1 MHHSGQISLGT
12 ARPDDRAASQSFP
25 AKTAE
30 NYVSARRWRRGS
42 MEYGRETGA
51 SLARD
56 RPVILDAAPILEPG
70 RVHMDAYPPAAEAD
84 GVTTF

>member
-1 MHHSGQISLGT
+1 
-12 ARPDDRAASQSFP
+12 
-25 AKTAE
+25 
-30 NYVSARRWRRGS
+30 